1 MKTTEINESMKL
13 RFMLLRENGY
23 EVERAQKCLNFI
35 HGGIEE
41 APAPGKAG
49 ELADG
54 VYLIDIDGKPVLFTG
69 QALIGTEKSRYNR
82 VGVKLGSKFL
92 AIAMYDTCEDETTLT
107 EEKGGT
113 RFITD
118 FHEAVADWNGEANT
132 EDMRNILSDAALVE
146 DGKHIPALGELY
158 FILLHIREINAA
170 LKAIDGEPMKG
181 WYWSS
186 TQSSAGSAWILYL
199 YDGGAYRSTRATTK
213 GRVRAVSAFLP
224 LNR

>member
-1 MKTTEINESMKL
+1 MKTTEINENMKL

-186 TQSSAGSAWILYL
+186 TQSSANL
-199 YDGGAYRSTRATTK
+199 
-213 GRVRAVSAFLP
+213 RVAFEPRQRQRERL
-224 LNR
+224 L

>member
-23 EVERAQKCLNFI
+23 DTEKAQKCLDFI
-35 HGGIEE
+35 SEGKEE
-41 APAPGKAG
+41 APAENKAG

-54 VYLIDIDGKPVLFTG
+54 VYLINIDGKPVLFTG
-69 QALIGTEKSRYNR
+69 QTLTDTEKSRYNR
-82 VGVKLGSKFL
+82 VGVKLGSKSL
-92 AIAMYDTCEDETTLT
+92 AIAMYDTSDDETTLT
-107 EEKGGT
+107 EQKGGT

-132 EDMRNILSDAALVE
+132 EDIRNILSYTALIE

-158 FILLHIREINAA
+158 FILLHICEINAA
-170 LKAIDGEPMKG
+170 LKAIDGQPMKG

-186 TQSSAGSAWILYL
+186 TQYSATSAWNLYL
-199 YDGGAYRSTRATTK
+199 DYGYADYGTK
-213 GRVRAVSAFLP
+213 AANKSRVRAVSAFLP
-224 LNR
+224 LK

>member
-1 MKTTEINESMKL
+1 MKL

-23 EVERAQKCLNFI
+23 EVERAQKCLDFI
-35 HGGIEE
+35 HGGTEE
-41 APAPGKAG
+41 APAPNRAE

-54 VYLIDIDGKPVLFTG
+54 VYLIGIDGTPVLFTG
-69 QALIGTEKSRYNR
+69 QTLTGKEKSLYNR
-82 VGVKLGSKFL
+82 VGVKLGSKSL
-92 AIAMYDTCEDETTLT
+92 AIAMYDTCDDETTLT
-107 EEKGGT
+107 TQKGGT

-186 TQSSAGSAWILYL
+186 TQSSANLAWILSLNY
-199 YDGGAYRSTRATTK
+199 GGASDGAKATNK
-213 GRVRAVSAFLP
+213 SRVRAVSAFLP

>member
-186 TQSSAGSAWILYL
+186 TQSSASYAWILNLNYG
-199 YDGGAYRSTRATTK
+199 YAYSSAKATCK
-213 GRVRAVSAFLP
+213 YRVRAVSAFLP

>member
-186 TQSSAGSAWILYL
+186 TQSSANGAWILYL
-199 YDGGAYRSTRATTK
+199 YDGGAYRSTRATNK

>member
-1 MKTTEINESMKL
+1 MKL

-186 TQSSAGSAWILYL
+186 TQSSASYAWILNLNYG
-199 YDGGAYRSTRATTK
+199 YAYSSAKATCK
-213 GRVRAVSAFLP
+213 YRVRAVSAFLP

>member
-1 MKTTEINESMKL
+1 MKL

-186 TQSSAGSAWILYL
+186 TQSSACYAWILNLNYG
-199 YDGGAYRSTRATTK
+199 YAYSSAKATCK
-213 GRVRAVSAFLP
+213 YRVRAVSAFLP

>member
-1 MKTTEINESMKL
+1 MKL

-186 TQSSAGSAWILYL
+186 TQSSANGAWILYL
-199 YDGGAYRSTRATTK
+199 YDGGAYRSTRATNK

>member
-1 MKTTEINESMKL
+1 MKL

-170 LKAIDGEPMKG
+170 LKAIDGEPMKR

-186 TQSSAGSAWILYL
+186 TQSSAGDAWILDL
-199 YDGGAYRSTRATTK
+199 NNGGAYFGTKATLK

>member
-186 TQSSAGSAWILYL
+186 TQSSANYAWILYL
-199 YDGGAYRSTRATTK
+199 SNGNANVSTKATIK

>member
-1 MKTTEINESMKL
+1 MKL

-186 TQSSAGSAWILYL
+186 TQSSAYIAWILGLGY
-199 YDGGAYRSTRATTK
+199 GGASGGTK
-213 GRVRAVSAFLP
+213 AANKSRVRAVSAFLP

>member
-1 MKTTEINESMKL
+1 MKTTEINENMKL

-23 EVERAQKCLNFI
+23 EVERAQKCLDFI
-35 HGGIEE
+35 HGGTEE
-41 APAPGKAG
+41 TPAENKVG

-69 QALIGTEKSRYNR
+69 QALTDTEKSRYNR
-82 VGVKLGSKFL
+82 VGVKLGSKSL

-107 EEKGGT
+107 EKKGGT
-113 RFITD
+113 CFITD

-132 EDMRNILSDAALVE
+132 EDIRNILSDTALVE

-170 LKAIDGEPMKG
+170 LKAIDGQLLKG

-186 TQSSAGSAWILYL
+186 TQYSAGGAWGLYL
-199 YDGGAYRSTRATTK
+199 YGGGADGGTKATYK
-213 GRVRAVSAFLP
+213 GRVRAVSAFLY
-224 LNR
+224 

>member
-1 MKTTEINESMKL
+1 MKTTEISGSMKL

-23 EVERAQKCLNFI
+23 EVERAQKCLDFI
-35 HGGIEE
+35 HGGTEE
-41 APAPGKAG
+41 APSKAE

-54 VYLIDIDGKPVLFTG
+54 VYLIGIDGTPVLFTG
-69 QALIGTEKSRYNR
+69 QTLTGKEKSLYNR
-82 VGVKLGSKFL
+82 VGVKLGSKSL
-92 AIAMYDTCEDETTLT
+92 AIAMYDTCDDETTLT
-107 EEKGGT
+107 TQKGGT

-118 FHEAVADWNGEANT
+118 YHEAVADWNGEANT
-132 EDMRNILSDAALVE
+132 EDIRNILSDTALVE

-170 LKAIDGEPMKG
+170 LKAIDGQLLKG

-186 TQSSAGSAWILYL
+186 TQYSANNAWCLYL
-199 YDGGAYRSTRATTK
+199 YYGGAGYNTKATNK